1 MYTEEKMKWYQ
12 REWVEERKSK
22 GICVRCGEHNDNT
35 KSSWYCKSC
44 IKLKTKYHR
53 DFADRRKANGLC
65 VCCGLPN
72 DNMPRVNCKKCSEAK
87 AQYARERH
95 RGMTERE
102 WQEHKLTLDG
112 ITYANQEALEAA
124 KKERKRLSN
133 LLYHRRKNGT
143 DPNKP
148 INDRRGYRITIEVVD
163 AKTLK
168 VIDTYESQ
176 SEMAKDLGISQTY
189 ASMLARSEKAIEGI
203 YYRRKE
209 VTR

>member
-1 MYTEEKMKWYQ
+1 MYTKYERKCYKK
-12 REWVEERKSK
+12 EWIEERKSK
-22 GICVRCGEHNDNT
+22 GVCVKCGERNDNPD
-35 KSSWYCKSC
+35 SSWYCKSC

-53 DFADRRKANGLC
+53 DFSNRRKADGLC

-72 DNMPRVNCKKCSEAK
+72 DNTPKVNCKKCSLEK
-87 AQYARERH
+87 SRYSRERY
-95 RGMTERE
+95 RGMTEDE
-102 WQEHKLTLDG
+102 WHKHKLTLGG
-112 ITYANQEALEAA
+112 ISYANQEALEEA

-133 LLYHRRKNGT
+133 LLYQRRKNGT

-148 INDRRGYRITIEVVD
+148 INYRRGHCIAIEVVD
-163 AKTLK
+163 ARTLE

-189 ASMLARSEKAIEGI
+189 ASILARSEKAIEGI

-209 VTR
+209 VTQ